1 MMENFSISQE
11 EMELIAGS
19 VLLAG
24 NEAFKDW
31 QDDVNNLGKQFIA
44 EGFRHLIQKL
54 AQVSSLLQTT
64 FGNLEEQISQLS
76 EEEREQIRSQI
87 KVPDIETLNFDE

>member
-31 QDDVNNLGKQFIA
+31 QDDVNDLGKQFIA